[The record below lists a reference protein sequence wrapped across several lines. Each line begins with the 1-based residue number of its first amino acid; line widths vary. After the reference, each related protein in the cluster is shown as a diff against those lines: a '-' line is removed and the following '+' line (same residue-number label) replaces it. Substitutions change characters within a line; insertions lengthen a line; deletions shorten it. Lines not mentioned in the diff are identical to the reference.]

1 MYCEEGRD
9 KFTVRQNVLGHM
21 QQVKHFCRH
30 QIKCKPFMSIAFI
43 LSSISSLL
51 VPILTILAI
60 QGGSPSPF
68 DRSLATKVAIND
80 GSLKSFWLQMLDNRK
95 HIFHYTDFPLTAWS
109 KGSRVACKSTHQ
121 SGFVQW

>member
-21 QQVKHFCRH
+21 QQVKHFLMQTFYIYCNR
-30 QIKCKPFMSIAFI
+30 AFI
-43 LSSISSLL
+43 LSSIYLL
-51 VPILTILAI
+51 MVQILTILAI

-80 GSLKSFWLQMLDNRK
+80 GSLKSFWLQMMDNCK
-95 HIFHYTDFPLTAWS
+95 HIFHYTDFALTAWS
-109 KGSRVACKSTHQ
+109 TGSRVACKSTHQ

>member
-43 LSSISSLL
+43 LSSISLL
-51 VPILTILAI
+51 MVQILTILAI

-68 DRSLATKVAIND
+68 DRSLATKVAINAMMD
-80 GSLKSFWLQMLDNRK
+80 L
-95 HIFHYTDFPLTAWS
+95 
-109 KGSRVACKSTHQ
+109 
-121 SGFVQW
+121 

>member
-30 QIKCKPFMSIAFI
+30 QIKCKPLSIAFI
-43 LSSISSLL
+43 LLSISLL
-51 VPILTILAI
+51 MVLILTILAI

-68 DRSLATKVAIND
+68 DRSLATKVPINAMMD
-80 GSLKSFWLQMLDNRK
+80 L
-95 HIFHYTDFPLTAWS
+95 
-109 KGSRVACKSTHQ
+109 
-121 SGFVQW
+121 